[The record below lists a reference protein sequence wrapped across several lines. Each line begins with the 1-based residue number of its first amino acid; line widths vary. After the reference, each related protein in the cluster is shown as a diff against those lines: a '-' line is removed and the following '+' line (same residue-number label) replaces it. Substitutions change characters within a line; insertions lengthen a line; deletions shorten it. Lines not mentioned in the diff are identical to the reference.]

1 MAMNAGRWKEGR
13 TKDRASFPYT
23 KENVFFLD
31 RISHRDLHIPL
42 KPLAQSK
49 PVIIVTLNGEVQ
61 NPAHA
66 KALKFPNMFFGS
78 DLGPQVEKIGQDG

>member
-1 MAMNAGRWKEGR
+1 MEMNGGRWMEGR

-23 KENVFFLD
+23 KKNVFLLD

-49 PVIIVTLNGEVQ
+49 PIIIVALDSEVQ

-66 KALKFPNMFFGS
+66 KALKFLNMLFGS
-78 DLGPQVEKIGQDG
+78 GLGPQVEKIGQDG